1 MTVANINSI
10 QGLFITL
17 LKGPASTKEL
27 ADLTSQLKNGV
38 TITKIATDLID
49 SPKGKELVGNL
60 SSADLIDYIYSSA
73 FGRVPDSAGKEF
85 WKGKLGTT
93 PTSTTK
99 ATVVVDII
107 NFASAADKAVFN
119 DKVDVAKETT
129 HELVVQE
136 LYVTLL
142 GRAAD
147 IEG

>member
-17 LKGPASTKEL
+17 LKDPASTKEL

-85 WKGKLGTT
+85 WKGKLGET

-107 NFASAADKAVFN
+107 NFASPADKGVFN
-119 DKVDVAKETT
+119 GKVDVAKKTT

-147 IEG
+147 GP